1 MAVSFA
7 IMRSIA
13 KMIRIFNDNY
23 VKTLKTRNRELN
35 KINARL
41 KEYRDLLEEKVKK
54 RTQELTATNERLKM
68 EVNFRRQTEAEKERA
83 IFRLESASMRIKTL
97 SGLFPVCIK
106 CRKIRDEDGYWQ
118 RFERY
123 LQEHSDA
130 EFRESICDDCSK
142 ALYPK
147 YYK

>member
-1 MAVSFA
+1 MVFDTLDDTLITVPAADWVATSDVCYP
-7 IMRSIA
+7 
-13 KMIRIFNDNY
+13 RISDGIVFFGAD
-23 VKTLKTRNRELN
+23 
-35 KINARL
+35 
-41 KEYRDLLEEKVKK
+41 EYG
-54 RTQELTATNERLKM
+54 
-68 EVNFRRQTEAEKERA
+68 TENPDTEKERA
-83 IFRLESASMRIKTL
+83 IFRLESASMRVKTL

-106 CRKIRDEDGYWQ
+106 CRKIRDEEGYWQ